1 MRMRR
6 AQHHRMG
13 LARPDDVVEVMAA
26 PGQKAPVLD
35 AANRLTDAE
44 LCHATSAPGYP
55 LHMAPQRRNPCD
67 RRCPIFGSN
76 LLLFNVS
83 ALLDMREDDHEDGI
97 RGAGR
102 GGARGSRLVAADAGA
117 GLAARKLPVK
127 LHRR

>member
-1 MRMRR
+1 MGMRR

-26 PGQKAPVLD
+26 PGQETPILD

-55 LHMAPQRRNPCD
+55 RHHRAPRRRNPCD
-67 RRCPIFGSN
+67 RRCSIFGSN

-97 RGAGR
+97 RGASR
-102 GGARGSRLVAADAGA
+102 GGARGSRLVA
-117 GLAARKLPVK
+117 
-127 LHRR
+127 